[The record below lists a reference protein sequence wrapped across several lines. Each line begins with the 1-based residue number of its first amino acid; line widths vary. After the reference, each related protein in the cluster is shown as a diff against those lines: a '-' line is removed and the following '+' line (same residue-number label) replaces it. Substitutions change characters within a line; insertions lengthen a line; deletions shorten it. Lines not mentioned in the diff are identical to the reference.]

1 MLKSKISIFVV
12 GILTGLLIFGG
23 IVLANNMYNA
33 VDINY
38 KNEEF
43 GVENVNEA
51 LDKLYS
57 DMTVDLEEVYTF
69 EQLYNDRL
77 TLRSYVYT
85 LNKGIYYLF
94 VAGTANGATGGIQT
108 IKVEHD
114 VQSTNGTITKLG
126 SGVYKLSIENDNTT
140 ITINY
145 NTIEW
150 LGVGQYVYYGI
161 YK

>member
-1 MLKSKISIFVV
+1 MLKSKISIFII
-12 GILTGLLIFGG
+12 GMFTGLILFGG

-33 VDINY
+33 TDINY

-57 DMTVDLEEVYTF
+57 DMTIDLEEVYTF
-69 EQLYNDRL
+69 EQAYGDRL
-77 TLRSYVYT
+77 TLRSYTYT
-85 LNKGIYYLF
+85 LNKGNYYLF
-94 VAGTANGATGGIQT
+94 VAGTVNVDTGMLT
-108 IKVEHD
+108 AKTPHD
-114 VQSTNGTITKLG
+114 VQSTSGTISELG
-126 SGVYKLSIENDNTT
+126 NGVYRLNIDVDNTV

-145 NTIEW
+145 NSYQW
-150 LGVGQYVYYGI
+150 LGVGQYVYYAF